1 MKLPEFETGTAVAA
15 VVSLALFGAA
25 GVAIYD
31 GRALLGTLL
40 ALAGFVGAMYFEY
53 RRVEG

>member
-1 MKLPEFETGTAVAA
+1 MELPEFETGTAVAA

>member
-1 MKLPEFETGTAVAA
+1 MDLPEFETGTIVAGA
-15 VVSLALFGAA
+15 VSLAFFGAA

-53 RRVEG
+53 RRVEL